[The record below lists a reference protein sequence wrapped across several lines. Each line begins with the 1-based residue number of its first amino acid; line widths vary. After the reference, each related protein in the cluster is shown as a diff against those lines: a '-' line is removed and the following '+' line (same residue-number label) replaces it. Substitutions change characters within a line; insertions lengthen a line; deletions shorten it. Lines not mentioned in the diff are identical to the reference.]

1 MATFNFTADN
11 LAKLNDYLNIK
22 QPATVIKQTP
32 PAGTPVLEGM
42 TIEVQTVSLSDVPV
56 FILDPQAPAAI
67 KNLPVADVSAIFEAD
82 DTLID
87 AAKSGN
93 VTDPIIFAQKLNSG
107 LSGRGITTT
116 ISATDA
122 AAIAK
127 SVSGFGFLSR

>member
-11 LAKLNDYLNIK
+11 LAKLNDYIGIK

-56 FILDPQAPAAI
+56 FVLDPQAPAAI
-67 KNLPVADVSAIFEAD
+67 KNLALGDIAGIFESD

-87 AAKSGN
+87 AARTGN
-93 VTDPIIFAQKLNSG
+93 VTDPIVFAQKLNTG
-107 LSGRGITTT
+107 LSGRGIGTT
-116 ISATDA
+116 ITPTDA
-122 AAIAK
+122 AAIAH
-127 SVSGFGFLSR
+127 SVGGFGFLSR